1 MSLNFQVHPF
11 VGNDL
16 SRQDTDGILEL
27 LSLMDSAVIG
37 PGIAR
42 TKASLEA
49 QQRVIVGATCPLVLD
64 ASALQPTIP
73 AAIRGKQCVLT
84 PHRGELE
91 RLGIPLAQVGN
102 KAREWG
108 VVILLKGPS
117 DHVFTPDGTQT
128 EVRGGNAGLT
138 VGGTGD
144 ALAGLIAGFLAQRLA
159 PLDACVLA
167 STLIKQAGEFLSK
180 DHGYTYT
187 THQVIK
193 QIPLLLTRQ
202 RG

>member
-1 MSLNFQVHPF
+1 
-11 VGNDL
+11 
-16 SRQDTDGILEL
+16 
-27 LSLMDSAVIG
+27 
-37 PGIAR
+37 
-42 TKASLEA
+42 
-49 QQRVIVGATCPLVLD
+49 
-64 ASALQPTIP
+64 
-73 AAIRGKQCVLT
+73 
-84 PHRGELE
+84 
-91 RLGIPLAQVGN
+91 
-102 KAREWG
+102 